1 VNERVFLRVCVCVRV
16 CVYIYIQ
23 LLATALSDSCA
34 FLCVSGQELERFFCK
49 VFCFPSVWRDRCVWG
64 AFGGTFVTFDVA
76 ETHAR
81 FKIRVCGQEILQE
94 EKLKKKK
101 EKKSHLASDC
111 STERARAHALRVKR
125 TSERRRKEK
134 GERGGIRDINRE
146 RE

>member
-1 VNERVFLRVCVCVRV
+1 MNERVFLRVCVCVRV

-111 STERARAHALRVKR
+111 STERARARTTREENIREKKEGEGRKR
-125 TSERRRKEK
+125 R
-134 GERGGIRDINRE
+134 N
-146 RE
+146 

>member
-1 VNERVFLRVCVCVRV
+1 MNERVFLRVCVCVRV

-101 EKKSHLASDC
+101 KKKATSRQTVRQSARARTTREENIREKK
-111 STERARAHALRVKR
+111 EGEGRKR
-125 TSERRRKEK
+125 R
-134 GERGGIRDINRE
+134 N
-146 RE
+146 